1 MKALQRKCDDIGAD
15 DLTPAKLESALWS
28 AAALTMPKK
37 IAKTKK

>member
-1 MKALQRKCDDIGAD
+1 MKALHRKCDDLGAD

-37 IAKTKK
+37 MAKTKQ